1 MLPGRALA
9 LSAQALRSGDQVL
22 AVSSWTSAED
32 TQRYLGHEVPVSAPS
47 GADTHARLAAFLGR
61 QSR

>member
-1 MLPGRALA
+1 M
-9 LSAQALRSGDQVL
+9 
-22 AVSSWTSAED
+22 
-32 TQRYLGHEVPVSAPS
+32 QRYLGHEVPVSAPS